1 MFVRTRDGPIDRAI
15 YLRRKPAMQ
24 KIHHPSDQAIF
35 VARIH
40 PGGLRDNRVKGNTI
54 ESLHCKV
61 ALR

>member
-1 MFVRTRDGPIDRAI
+1 
-15 YLRRKPAMQ
+15 MQ